1 MSEITIVDIIVLACG
16 AMILVVWFALYFK
29 GKGNAALFEGLS
41 DEDYPM
47 HEMYFVG
54 YEVTKILGLNYKNK
68 RDRQLRKELCSLY
81 EPKYADY
88 YIRVVYSQRITM
100 ALILSAFAAPM
111 YCLTQNLLMFVLMIA
126 GSVGAYIYYGMATR
140 ELIKKK
146 KDEFLSD
153 FSNVVSKLA
162 LLVNSGMILT
172 EAWSQVALSSE
183 RPIYAEMQR
192 SVGEMQN
199 GRSAS
204 DAINEFGQRCMLQEI
219 RKFTSTLIQGLTKGN
234 SELSSMLKQQSS
246 EVWELKKQLIRRQGE
261 AADSK
266 LLLPMCLSFVG
277 ILIMIIIPIF
287 SNLGT

>member
-146 KDEFLSD
+146 KDEFIKMNADLSKD
-153 FSNVVSKLA
+153 YLDKL
-162 LLVNSGMILT
+162 
-172 EAWSQVALSSE
+172 
-183 RPIYAEMQR
+183 Y
-192 SVGEMQN
+192 
-199 GRSAS
+199 
-204 DAINEFGQRCMLQEI
+204 D
-219 RKFTSTLIQGLTKGN
+219 
-234 SELSSMLKQQSS
+234 
-246 EVWELKKQLIRRQGE
+246 ELKKNPISVTLDDTIE
-261 AADSK
+261 LNTHKK
-266 LLLPMCLSFVG
+266 LV
-277 ILIMIIIPIF
+277 
-287 SNLGT
+287 NKAY

>member
-1 MSEITIVDIIVLACG
+1 
-16 AMILVVWFALYFK
+16 
-29 GKGNAALFEGLS
+29 
-41 DEDYPM
+41 
-47 HEMYFVG
+47 
-54 YEVTKILGLNYKNK
+54 
-68 RDRQLRKELCSLY
+68 
-81 EPKYADY
+81 
-88 YIRVVYSQRITM
+88 
-100 ALILSAFAAPM
+100 
-111 YCLTQNLLMFVLMIA
+111 
-126 GSVGAYIYYGMATR
+126 
-140 ELIKKK
+140 
-146 KDEFLSD
+146 
-153 FSNVVSKLA
+153 
-162 LLVNSGMILT
+162 
-172 EAWSQVALSSE
+172 
-183 RPIYAEMQR
+183 
-192 SVGEMQN
+192 MQN